1 MEYKLEKETALVEA
15 ILFLESEPLSEEAI
29 SIIGQLS
36 KDVVD
41 IALENLKER
50 YDASINS
57 QLDVIIRN
65 VYDNSQNGKLD
76 LEQYLEDETE

>member
-36 KDVVD
+36 KDVV
-41 IALENLKER
+41 LNL
-50 YDASINS
+50 
-57 QLDVIIRN
+57 L
-65 VYDNSQNGKLD
+65 KL
-76 LEQYLEDETE
+76 QEDGY

>member
-50 YDASINS
+50 NKKQKERLAAI
-57 QLDVIIRN
+57 
-65 VYDNSQNGKLD
+65 KELD
-76 LEQYLEDETE
+76 L

>member
-50 YDASINS
+50 
-57 QLDVIIRN
+57 
-65 VYDNSQNGKLD
+65 
-76 LEQYLEDETE
+76 

>member
-1 MEYKLEKETALVEA
+1 MEKETALVEA

-50 YDASINS
+50 YSSSPFSIFAFEKS
-57 QLDVIIRN
+57 ILSR
-65 VYDNSQNGKLD
+65 
-76 LEQYLEDETE
+76 